1 MFLVFEYAKT
11 TSEICFTLLDSRSR
25 KLCQRAGGQ
34 EFQTFKTSYSRATF
48 TFAWKSKFPPS
59 SKHIPMQP
67 MTSRS
72 TQMKRLVLD
81 KLRINDVSIGYSTL
95 KILSLMVF
103 SVSLVLK
110 EAEGYNFEL
119 ITN

>member
-1 MFLVFEYAKT
+1 MFLVFEYVKT
-11 TSEICFTLLDSRSR
+11 TTEICFTLLDSRSR

-48 TFAWKSKFPPS
+48 TFAWQSKFPPS
-59 SKHIPMQP
+59 SKQP

-72 TQMKRLVLD
+72 TQMKRLVLN